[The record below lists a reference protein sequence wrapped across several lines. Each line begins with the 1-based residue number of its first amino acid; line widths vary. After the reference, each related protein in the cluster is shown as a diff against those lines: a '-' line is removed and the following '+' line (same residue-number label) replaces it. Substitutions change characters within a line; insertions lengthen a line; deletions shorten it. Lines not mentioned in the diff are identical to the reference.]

1 MSRVH
6 KKTLEFCES
15 APGFLSWLMEE
26 NSDFEEIRADD
37 GQSSNGAAIRQNVP
51 SESSSTDKPP
61 ATSQTP
67 LGRRASQDPTRNA
80 ALNLPRNNPA
90 RCNRGIR
97 RSECGEVAMGGILKL
112 YCSMVLP
119 DSHGKSEE
127 SI

>member
-6 KKTLEFCES
+6 AKTVDLCES

-51 SESSSTDKPP
+51 PKVVPQTNRQQP
-61 ATSQTP
+61 ARHP
-67 LGRRASQDPTRNA
+67 WGAAYLDPTLNA
-80 ALNLPRNNPA
+80 ALNPHRDNPA
-90 RCNRGIR
+90 SGNRR
-97 RSECGEVAMGGILKL
+97 NLPPKHGEVAIGGILQL
-112 YCSMVLP
+112 YCSMTLP
-119 DSHGKSEE
+119 DSHGKPEE